1 MWWVFQQVVNLQIEY
16 MHSYWEWCSMAA
28 VLFAGVGDSG
38 SYRLSEGGHHLNW
51 YREKWGLRG
60 RKLSLSAT
68 ILAWFLTHKLS
79 SLASRKHSAIE
90 RDDIIMT
97 WLPASW
103 RHADHHSEKH
113 QFNSHSH
120 PAAAAAAHNQACAVR
135 VDRSTLRSALSYQLP
150 GSSHRTWDCPSCRA
164 DTLLQ
169 PQEVMC
175 SSTALPAG
183 EAAARPA
190 PAALGVGRGRGRFF
204 IIQKKKKKKEVKKK
218 EQVYCKNSVFRVFP
232 ETSRYI
238 TNKSVNPALSALA
251 PAGPAQ
257 LRCPAG
263 AGTETC
269 CEVSDKQRIW
279 AVLETVVKKNN
290 NNNNTVEPRKSAE
303 RRASTHTQNLEAL
316 FHFQAEL

>member
-120 PAAAAAAHNQACAVR
+120 PASSSGRSQSGLCCKGWQEYPEVSTKLPASRQLTQNVGLPKLQGRHAA
-135 VDRSTLRSALSYQLP
+135 SAP
-150 GSSHRTWDCPSCRA
+150 GSDVQQHSPPSRGSSSQTCTSSPGGGKGER
-164 DTLLQ
+164 
-169 PQEVMC
+169 EVLHN
-175 SSTALPAG
+175 SK
-183 EAAARPA
+183 E
-190 PAALGVGRGRGRFF
+190 
-204 IIQKKKKKKEVKKK
+204 KKKKEVKKK

-290 NNNNTVEPRKSAE
+290 NNTVEPRKSAE